1 MTRMLLSNRYHF
13 SSLQMRDGSLL
24 FEPQEHCLLECPKP
38 VIYHDAAGPFGVCQD
53 DAHYVHLVYV
63 NRDDQLIHVSINPYS
78 LQTHKREIA
87 GLFKHVLHIQL
98 INCHNQLHAVIQ
110 YRSRIEH
117 VSLSGIHWSTADILY
132 DGEEIHSLRLFSHQ
146 DHIWLCT
153 ALITAAPPHQ
163 QLRLLLQSF
172 HTASSRWLPS
182 TSLPAAPLESREDFV
197 TFEFYSVQGRLGMF
211 QFQRI
216 GNKLLFAAYEWNK
229 QKEWTLTAHSQ
240 TIIPPTL
247 AEQVICA
254 YDHGLYRLSWV
265 TEDLLFRIHY
275 SIHQEEWSDLY
286 TTAIPCPAI
295 WTCIYDKQPGRDG
308 PTVWIASDQQ
318 TTPDFTGF
326 AAPAVMQGYRATRD
340 LTHSIDSAE
349 AVIASIVHMRECCR
363 IRKRELVQ
371 LKQIQKERQAT
382 ADRLT
387 ERIAALQE
395 EVQVRLAIQE
405 HSEKNTLLMKKED
418 KIVARSGMKEQLSR
432 IVFKLSNPR

>member
-13 SSLQMRDGSLL
+13 SSLQIRDGSLL

-38 VIYHDAAGPFGVCQD
+38 IIFHDAADPFGVCQD

-117 VSLSGIHWSTADILY
+117 VSLSGIHWSTADVLY

-182 TSLPAAPLESREDFV
+182 TSLPAVPLESREDFLAYDL
-197 TFEFYSVQGRLGMF
+197 YSVQGRLGMF

-216 GNKLLFAAYEWNK
+216 GNKLLFTAYEWNK
-229 QKEWTLTAHSQ
+229 QKEWSLTAHNQ
-240 TIIPPTL
+240 TIIPPTPTSQ
-247 AEQVICA
+247 AICT
-254 YDHGLYRLSWV
+254 YDQGQYCLSWV
-265 TEDLLFRIHY
+265 TEDLLFRIEY
-275 SIHQEEWSDLY
+275 SIHQEEWSELY
-286 TTAIPCPAI
+286 TTAIPCPVI
-295 WTCIYDKQPGRDG
+295 WTCMYDKLLGRDG
-308 PTVWIASDQQ
+308 PTVWIAPDEE
-318 TTPDFTGF
+318 TAPDFTGF
-326 AAPAVMQGYRATRD
+326 AAPAVIQGYRARRE

-349 AVIASIVHMRECCR
+349 AVIASIAHMREGCR
-363 IRKRELVQ
+363 TRKRELVQ

-405 HSEKNTLLMKKED
+405 LSEKNTLLMEKED

-432 IVFKLSNPR
+432 IVFKISNPR

>member
-38 VIYHDAAGPFGVCQD
+38 VIYHDAAGPFSVCQD
-53 DAHYVHLVYV
+53 DAHYVHLMYV

-132 DGEEIHSLRLFSHQ
+132 DGDEIHSLRLFSHQ

-172 HTASSRWLPS
+172 HTVSSQWLPS
-182 TSLPAAPLESREDFV
+182 PSLLAAPLESRDDFAAY
-197 TFEFYSVQGRLGMF
+197 ELYSVQGRFGMF
-211 QFQRI
+211 LFQRI
-216 GNKLLFAAYEWNK
+216 GNKLLFTAYEWNK
-229 QKEWTLTAHSQ
+229 QKEWSLTAHNQ
-240 TIIPPTL
+240 TIIPPTP
-247 AEQVICA
+247 ATQVICT
-254 YDHGLYRLSWV
+254 YDQGRYCLSWV
-265 TEDLLFRIHY
+265 TEDLLFRIEY
-275 SIHQEEWSDLY
+275 SFHQEEWSELY
-286 TTAIPCPAI
+286 TTAIPCPVI
-295 WTCIYDKQPGRDG
+295 WTCMYDKLLGRDG
-308 PTVWIASDQQ
+308 PTVWIAPDEE

-326 AAPAVMQGYRATRD
+326 AAPAVIQGYRSRRE

-349 AVIASIVHMRECCR
+349 AVIASIAHMRECCR
-363 IRKRELVQ
+363 TRKRELLQ
-371 LKQIQKERQAT
+371 LKHIQTERQAT

-405 HSEKNTLLMKKED
+405 LSKKNTLLMKKED

-432 IVFKLSNPR
+432 IVFKISNLR

>member
-38 VIYHDAAGPFGVCQD
+38 VIFHDAAGPFGVCQD

-63 NRDDQLIHVSINPYS
+63 NRDDQLIHVSINPCS
-78 LQTHKREIA
+78 LQTHKRVIA
-87 GLFKHVLHIQL
+87 GLFKHVRHIQL

-110 YRSRIEH
+110 YHSRIVH

-132 DGEEIHSLRLFSHQ
+132 DGDELHSLRLFSHQ

-153 ALITAAPPHQ
+153 AFITAAPPHQ

-172 HTASSRWLPS
+172 HTVSSQWLPS
-182 TSLPAAPLESREDFV
+182 PSLPAAPLESREDFV
-197 TFEFYSVQGRLGMF
+197 AYELYSVQGRFGMF
-211 QFQRI
+211 LFQRI
-216 GNKLLFAAYEWNK
+216 GNKLLFTAYEWSK
-229 QKEWTLTAHSQ
+229 QKEWSLTAHNQ
-240 TIIPPTL
+240 TIIPPTP
-247 AEQVICA
+247 ATQVICT
-254 YDHGLYRLSWV
+254 YDQGRYCLSWV
-265 TEDLLFRIHY
+265 TEDLLFRIEY
-275 SIHQEEWSDLY
+275 SIHQEEWSELY
-286 TTAIPCPAI
+286 TTAIPCPVI
-295 WTCIYDKQPGRDG
+295 WTCMYDKLLGRDG
-308 PTVWIASDQQ
+308 PTVWIAPDEE
-318 TTPDFTGF
+318 TTPDFTDF
-326 AAPAVMQGYRATRD
+326 AAPAVIQGYRARRE

-349 AVIASIVHMRECCR
+349 AVIASIAHMREGCR
-363 IRKRELVQ
+363 TRKRELVQ

-405 HSEKNTLLMKKED
+405 LNEKNTLLMKKED

-432 IVFKLSNPR
+432 IVFKISNPR

>member
-24 FEPQEHCLLECPKP
+24 FEPQEHCLIECPKP

-63 NRDDQLIHVSINPYS
+63 NRDDQLIHVSINPCS
-78 LQTHKREIA
+78 LQSHKREIA
-87 GLFKHVLHIQL
+87 GVFKHVRHIQL
-98 INCHNQLHAVIQ
+98 TNCHNQLHAVIQ

-117 VSLSGIHWSTADILY
+117 VSLSGIHWSTADVLY

-153 ALITAAPPHQ
+153 ALITTAPPHQ

-182 TSLPAAPLESREDFV
+182 TSLPVVPLESREDLLAY
-197 TFEFYSVQGRLGMF
+197 ELYSVQRRLGMF
-211 QFQRI
+211 RFQRI

-229 QKEWTLTAHSQ
+229 QKEWTMTAHNQ

-247 AEQVICA
+247 TAQVICA
-254 YDHGLYRLSWV
+254 YDQGRYRLSWV

-286 TTAIPCPAI
+286 TTAIQCPVI
-295 WTCIYDKQPGRDG
+295 WTCIYDKQSGRDG
-308 PTVWIASDQQ
+308 PTVWIVSDQE
-318 TTPDFTGF
+318 TTPDFTGS

-340 LTHSIDSAE
+340 LTHSIDSAD
-349 AVIASIVHMRECCR
+349 ALIASIAYMRECCR
-363 IRKRELVQ
+363 TRKKELVQ
-371 LKQIQKERQAT
+371 LKQIQKDRQAT

-405 HSEKNTLLMKKED
+405 LSEKNTLLMKKED
-418 KIVARSGMKEQLSR
+418 KIDSRSGMKEQLSR
-432 IVFKLSNPR
+432 IVLKISNPR